1 VISYRHLQPADFPL
15 LGGWL
20 AQPHVARWWN
30 HETSPEAV
38 ERDFGPT
45 ARGEEPNEDLLVH
58 VDDTPV
64 ALVQRS
70 WLRDNP
76 DYRAEL
82 AAIAPVPDDALTI
95 DYLIGDPT
103 RTGRGLG
110 SAIIRFVAER
120 TWHEHPAAQA
130 IVVAVHVDNRPS
142 WRALEKAG
150 FTRAG
155 TGDMTPDNPIDSRA
169 HHVYRLDR
177 DCPGSALVHLD
188 SGQPARGT
196 ISTAQPRAAETRS
209 APKPQPT

>member
-1 VISYRHLQPADFPL
+1 MTYRHMQPAGLPL
-15 LGGWL
+15 LGRWL

-58 VDDTPV
+58 VDGTPV

-70 WLRDNP
+70 WLRDDP
-76 DYRAEL
+76 GYLAEL

-95 DYLIGDPT
+95 DYLIGDPAWA
-103 RTGRGLG
+103 GRGLG
-110 SAIIRFVAER
+110 PEIIRFVMER
-120 TWHEHPAAQA
+120 TWREHPAARA

-150 FTRAG
+150 FVRAG
-155 TGDMTPDNPIDSRA
+155 TGEMTPDNPIDSRA
-169 HHVYRLDR
+169 HHVYHLDRPADQSRPPAAPVAPRRLDST
-177 DCPGSALVHLD
+177 PAGEGSD
-188 SGQPARGT
+188 
-196 ISTAQPRAAETRS
+196 ET
-209 APKPQPT
+209 Q

>member
-1 VISYRHLQPADFPL
+1 MISYRHLQPPDFPL

-20 AQPHVARWWN
+20 AQPHVVRWWN

-58 VDDTPV
+58 VDGTPA

-70 WLRDNP
+70 WLRDNSG
-76 DYRAEL
+76 YRAEL

-103 RTGRGLG
+103 RTGQGLG

-150 FTRAG
+150 FTHAG
-155 TGDMTPDNPIDSRA
+155 TGEMTPDNPIDSHA
-169 HHVYRLDR
+169 HYVYRLDR
-177 DCPGSALVHLD
+177 PAVPGERPTPFTPVHRSAED
-188 SGQPARGT
+188 SG
-196 ISTAQPRAAETRS
+196 
-209 APKPQPT
+209 

>member
-1 VISYRHLQPADFPL
+1 MISCRHLQPADFPL
-15 LGGWL
+15 LGRWL

-58 VDDTPV
+58 VDGTPV

-70 WLRDNP
+70 WLRDDP
-76 DYRAEL
+76 GYLADL

-95 DYLIGDPT
+95 DYFIGDPAQ
-103 RTGRGLG
+103 TGRGLG
-110 SAIIRFVAER
+110 PEIIRFVTER
-120 TWHEHPAAQA
+120 TWHELPAARA

-150 FTRAG
+150 FVRTG
-155 TGDMTPDNPIDSRA
+155 TGEMTPDNPIDSRS

-177 DCPGSALVHLD
+177 
-188 SGQPARGT
+188 PADQSRPPAAPPRRLN
-196 ISTAQPRAAETRS
+196 ST
-209 APKPQPT
+209 PTGEGGR